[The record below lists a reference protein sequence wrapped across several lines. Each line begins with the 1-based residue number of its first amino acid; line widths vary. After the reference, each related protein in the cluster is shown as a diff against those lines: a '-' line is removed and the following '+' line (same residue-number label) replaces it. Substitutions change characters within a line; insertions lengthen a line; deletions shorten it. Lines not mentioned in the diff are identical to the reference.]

1 MIALNATIEAA
12 RAGEVGRG
20 FAVVAGEISSL
31 ASNTQI
37 TVGKIQDIIKNVIL
51 SVQDLAGSAEDIL
64 EFVDQKVMDDY
75 GYMVQTAEQY
85 SKDSGVYVNL
95 ASELDKASCELSVAI
110 DEIVEKIQD
119 INQLSGEIAE
129 VTDEMDDSTQ
139 MVSRNSDCVLCQMV
153 DLRDSA
159 SKLTSIVEQF
169 IV

>member
-129 VTDEMDDSTQ
+129 ATDEMDDSAQ